1 MKFAEVTQDVV
12 IARPQAIRFVQT
24 VNSYS
29 VQFTLGLLHQYLDQH
44 NITSKLFA

>member
-24 VNSYS
+24 VNSYT
-29 VQFTLGLLHQYLDQH
+29 VLTLGLLHQYLDH
-44 NITSKLFA
+44 AT